1 MTTNQIYT
9 IVNSAVQQAT
19 GDTTL
24 TAIDTQGLVSLGNV
38 VLSSSTNTEAFLNTL
53 AQRIGR
59 TIYRFREYNN
69 KFSDMIISDMEWGAI
84 LQKIKVNMPSATQDD
99 MYNLTDGSS
108 IDHYVVSKPNVT
120 QKLFVTR
127 TPYQFMITIQRDTL
141 KEAFLSE
148 EAMGAFIS
156 LIYGEVRNAIEFSLE
171 SLGRVTMAAAMSE
184 ASQATQVINLVTD
197 YNTETGSTLTAATCA
212 FDKAFLE
219 YALLRINHIVD
230 AIQDMSVL
238 FNDGTTQ
245 TFTNRENMRIKI
257 FSGFQRRL
265 ETAVQ
270 YAAFHDQFVSVDG
283 QYKTVNFWQAEDTPM
298 SIDILKPSDGTAVQV
313 DYIIGVIY
321 DRDAFGIYQV
331 DETVLTTPI
340 NAEGAYY
347 NQFWHE
353 KQGRFVDTSENLVIF
368 TLN

>member
-340 NAEGAYY
+340 NAAGAYY

>member
-1 MTTNQIYT
+1 
-9 IVNSAVQQAT
+9 
-19 GDTTL
+19 
-24 TAIDTQGLVSLGNV
+24 
-38 VLSSSTNTEAFLNTL
+38 
-53 AQRIGR
+53 
-59 TIYRFREYNN
+59 
-69 KFSDMIISDMEWGAI
+69 
-84 LQKIKVNMPSATQDD
+84 
-99 MYNLTDGSS
+99 
-108 IDHYVVSKPNVT
+108 
-120 QKLFVTR
+120 
-127 TPYQFMITIQRDTL
+127 
-141 KEAFLSE
+141 
-148 EAMGAFIS
+148 
-156 LIYGEVRNAIEFSLE
+156 
-171 SLGRVTMAAAMSE
+171 MAAAMSE

-197 YNTETGSTLTAATCA
+197 YNTETGSSLTAATCA
-212 FDKAFLE
+212 FDKSFLE

-340 NAEGAYY
+340 NAAGAYY

-353 KQGRFVDTSENLVIF
+353 KQGRFVDTSENLILI